1 MIDFQLQELNFTLFT
16 EKFNPALLNLNTL
29 QRVGAIK
36 PNWQLAAEP
45 VYQAAGIKLVF
56 TNQVRIIAQPD
67 RLVFAESVGK
77 KRLQDTHLAETVV
90 NYVQGFPEIKYLA
103 VSLNPSGYAPFESA
117 KEACKYLS
125 EGLLA
130 SAPWGK
136 FQGQPING
144 VSLKLA
150 YPYKSGNFHLDIN
163 PASLDISGREIP
175 AVWYAGNFNYQL
187 RGADYDQKRLDLTK
201 ILENWRLDLEN
212 YQNYIN
218 NELLAVSVIPS
229 VSIFPL

>member
-90 NYVQGFPEIKYLA
+90 NYVQGF
-103 VSLNPSGYAPFESA
+103 
-117 KEACKYLS
+117 
-125 EGLLA
+125 
-130 SAPWGK
+130 
-136 FQGQPING
+136 
-144 VSLKLA
+144 
-150 YPYKSGNFHLDIN
+150 
-163 PASLDISGREIP
+163 
-175 AVWYAGNFNYQL
+175 
-187 RGADYDQKRLDLTK
+187 
-201 ILENWRLDLEN
+201 
-212 YQNYIN
+212 
-218 NELLAVSVIPS
+218 
-229 VSIFPL
+229 